1 MVKVRRRYISNTKP
15 SKNLLFSFSLFLL
28 HAFLFNFSISNHKG
42 SFLFYSLMNKEI
54 IKHIQKPYIYPNTPF
69 ATSSLARLI
78 HFDLSPTISSL
89 FILGKFWSKISIMVE
104 ILVKLNLEEE
114 FDYVFLKKKKM
125 ILITRELINKLIWFK
140 STIYIWKSWSLGM
153 LVKPLICLVYILIR
167 STV

>member
-114 FDYVFLKKKKM
+114 FDYVFFKKKKKKDFNHEGIDKQINM
-125 ILITRELINKLIWFK
+125 IQKYY
-140 STIYIWKSWSLGM
+140 IYMEIMIFGH
-153 LVKPLICLVYILIR
+153 VG
-167 STV
+167 